1 MQSVVVAF
9 AQRSDNT
16 TSGGGIVAAKSGGVT
31 FGNSRKGRCAFR
43 FHRPSSSSSSTTT
56 TTTTTTSTGKR
67 GRHLHFYL
75 SRQRKN
81 DFALF
86 SKTSSSSSSSRSR
99 GSVYCSSSASS
110 SSSSSP
116 VTTDDL
122 DKLKVPELRERLA
135 ARNLKVSGKK
145 QELIARLRGGGGGGE
160 EEERETRSSGSISNE
175 EEKEENNNNNNNN
188 NINNGESTSDSS
200 NSSSSSSSSGS
211 KQLQQQQEQ
220 QQQPAVAF
228 KRNVMNGKAS
238 PASFAT
244 EDLRL
249 ELDIA
254 KDREDGKGFT
264 GLEITW
270 LGTSSGAPT
279 FSRNVSATAVRTKD
293 EVWLFDC
300 GEATQHQM
308 MRCGVKLSKIS
319 RIFITHM
326 HGDHI
331 FGLPGLLC
339 AISACRSET
348 YKQKDEKKKR
358 NGNNGGPRDAF
369 KDQEPLV
376 ITGPPGLKAFVHAA
390 MTYSRTQLGTD
401 IVVTELTTPSR
412 EKFEKCN
419 GKVPAHVA
427 VNEDCARKKR
437 GNLVFGDCWPQ
448 EGMNHVG
455 FPRYKAR
462 EWDEENQHIWP
473 SWVVLADE
481 NVCIRAAP
489 LRHPVPCFGYVIE
502 EKDRDGHMKVEWLT
516 EQGLPPSPLYKNFK
530 AGKSVESP
538 KEPGRMITP
547 EEAMELPRPGRKIVM
562 LGDTCGSEGIAK
574 WAYGAD
580 VLVHESTFNAER
592 AKEAL
597 FKGHSTSAMAGSF
610 AKRVNARTLVLTH
623 FSARYSGNSASN
635 SSSASSNSKY
645 DDGEV
650 IDDDDENQEDNEAP
664 PDHEPS
670 EDELVQERMHV
681 GVLVEEA
688 AKAKGDARV
697 LAASDLFTLAIPSR
711 EETDELDK
719 RREHKLGPRS
729 AWFNDKNNRYV
740 LPKMTFPGRNEFLN
754 NKLPSPN
761 NNRSNNNNNNNN
773 RDRDHGAAPRRR

>member
-1 MQSVVVAF
+1 M
-9 AQRSDNT
+9 RSGVGVPKGLAA
-16 TSGGGIVAAKSGGVT
+16 TS
-31 FGNSRKGRCAFR
+31 
-43 FHRPSSSSSSTTT
+43 
-56 TTTTTTSTGKR
+56 
-67 GRHLHFYL
+67 L
-75 SRQRKN
+75 
-81 DFALF
+81 
-86 SKTSSSSSSSRSR
+86 
-99 GSVYCSSSASS
+99 ASS
-110 SSSSSP
+110 QTKRRRRRTPRTPRRLENASTNRRNDGSP
-116 VTTDDL
+116 VS
-122 DKLKVPELRERLA
+122 VAGER
-135 ARNLKVSGKK
+135 RHPHVSC
-145 QELIARLRGGGGGGE
+145 
-160 EEERETRSSGSISNE
+160 
-175 EEKEENNNNNNNN
+175 
-188 NINNGESTSDSS
+188 
-200 NSSSSSSSSGS
+200 SSSSSSSSSSVSSSSSAPVPLDALKVAELRARLAQRRLKVSGKKAELIERLRDALAKEEEAEDGKGKGLPEHHHHHHHRTRS
-211 KQLQQQQEQ
+211 KSDEKSRSDDTKNPPPSSSAFSSSSPPPPP
-220 QQQPAVAF
+220 PAPAAAAAKHQHQHPALGGF
-228 KRNVMNGKAS
+228 TKRNVMNGKAS

-244 EDLRL
+244 DDLRL

-358 NGNNGGPRDAF
+358 NGNKGPRDAF

-401 IVVTELTTPSR
+401 IIVTELTTPSR

-427 VNEDCARKKR
+427 VNDDCAWKKR

-448 EGMNHVG
+448 EGMNHIG
-455 FPRYKAR
+455 FPRYKAK
-462 EWDEENQHIWP
+462 EWEEENQHTWP

-516 EQGLPPSPLYKNFK
+516 EQGLPPSPLYKDFK

-538 KEPGRMITP
+538 KEPGRIITP
-547 EEAMELPRPGRKIVM
+547 EEAMELPRPGRKIVI

-574 WAYGAD
+574 WAYGTD

-592 AKEAL
+592 TKEAL
-597 FKGHSTSAMAGSF
+597 FKGHSTSAMAGKF
-610 AKRVNARTLVLTH
+610 AKRINARTLVLTH

-645 DDGEV
+645 EDDAQAKDEV
-650 IDDDDENQEDNEAP
+650 DREDNEAP

-681 GVLVEEA
+681 GILVEEA

-697 LAASDLFTLAIPSR
+697 LAASDLFTLAIPCR

-719 RREHKLGPRS
+719 RREQKLGPRS
-729 AWFNDKNNRYV
+729 VWFDDKKNAYA
-740 LPKMTFPGRNEFLN
+740 LPKMTFPGRNEN
-754 NKLPSPN
+754 GTNSTAGRPSPN
-761 NNRSNNNNNNNN
+761 RNHHRNHHQQR
-773 RDRDHGAAPRRR
+773 

>member
-1 MQSVVVAF
+1 MS
-9 AQRSDNT
+9 
-16 TSGGGIVAAKSGGVT
+16 
-31 FGNSRKGRCAFR
+31 C
-43 FHRPSSSSSSTTT
+43 
-56 TTTTTTSTGKR
+56 
-67 GRHLHFYL
+67 
-75 SRQRKN
+75 
-81 DFALF
+81 
-86 SKTSSSSSSSRSR
+86 
-99 GSVYCSSSASS
+99 
-110 SSSSSP
+110 
-116 VTTDDL
+116 
-122 DKLKVPELRERLA
+122 
-135 ARNLKVSGKK
+135 
-145 QELIARLRGGGGGGE
+145 
-160 EEERETRSSGSISNE
+160 
-175 EEKEENNNNNNNN
+175 
-188 NINNGESTSDSS
+188 
-200 NSSSSSSSSGS
+200 SSSSSSSSAPTRAKEADAHKKTSSPPVPLDALKVAELRARLAQRRLKVSGKKAELIERLRDALAKEEAEDGKGKGLPEHHHRTTRS
-211 KQLQQQQEQ
+211 ESDEKSRSDDTKNPPPSSSAFSSSSP
-220 QQQPAVAF
+220 PAPAPPPPAAAAAAAKHQHQHPALGGF
-228 KRNVMNGKAS
+228 TKRNVMNGKAT

-244 EDLRL
+244 DDLRL

-358 NGNNGGPRDAF
+358 NGNRGPRDAF

-401 IVVTELTTPSR
+401 IIVTELTTPSR

-427 VNEDCARKKR
+427 VNDDCAWKKR

-448 EGMNHVG
+448 EGMKHIG

-462 EWDEENQHIWP
+462 EWEEENQHTWP

-516 EQGLPPSPLYKNFK
+516 EQGLPPSPLYKDFK

-538 KEPGRMITP
+538 KEPGRIITP
-547 EEAMELPRPGRKIVM
+547 EEAMELPRPGRKIVI

-574 WAYGAD
+574 WAYGTD

-592 AKEAL
+592 TKEAL
-597 FKGHSTSAMAGSF
+597 FKGHSTSAMAGKF
-610 AKRVNARTLVLTH
+610 AKRINARTLVLTH

-645 DDGEV
+645 EDDTQAK
-650 IDDDDENQEDNEAP
+650 DEADREDNEAP

-697 LAASDLFTLAIPSR
+697 LAASDLFTLAIPFR

-719 RREHKLGPRS
+719 RREQKLGPRS
-729 AWFNDKNNRYV
+729 VWFDDKNNTYA
-740 LPKMTFPGRNEFLN
+740 LPKMTFPGRNEN
-754 NKLPSPN
+754 GTNTAAGGAHPPPN
-761 NNRSNNNNNNNN
+761 RNHHRNHQQR
-773 RDRDHGAAPRRR
+773 

>member
-1 MQSVVVAF
+1 M
-9 AQRSDNT
+9 RSGVGVPKGLAA
-16 TSGGGIVAAKSGGVT
+16 TS
-31 FGNSRKGRCAFR
+31 
-43 FHRPSSSSSSTTT
+43 
-56 TTTTTTSTGKR
+56 
-67 GRHLHFYL
+67 L
-75 SRQRKN
+75 
-81 DFALF
+81 
-86 SKTSSSSSSSRSR
+86 
-99 GSVYCSSSASS
+99 ASS
-110 SSSSSP
+110 QTKRRRRRTPRTPRRLENASTNRRNDGSP
-116 VTTDDL
+116 VS
-122 DKLKVPELRERLA
+122 VAGER
-135 ARNLKVSGKK
+135 RHPHVSC
-145 QELIARLRGGGGGGE
+145 
-160 EEERETRSSGSISNE
+160 
-175 EEKEENNNNNNNN
+175 
-188 NINNGESTSDSS
+188 
-200 NSSSSSSSSGS
+200 SSSSSSSSSSVSSSSSAPVPLDALKVAELRARLAQRRLKVSGKKAELIERLRDALAKEEEAEDGKGKGLPEHHHHHHHRTRS
-211 KQLQQQQEQ
+211 KSDEKSRSDDTKNPPPSSSAFSSSSPPPPPP
-220 QQQPAVAF
+220 PAAAAAAKHQHQHPALGGF
-228 KRNVMNGKAS
+228 TKRNVMNGKAS

-244 EDLRL
+244 DDLRL

-358 NGNNGGPRDAF
+358 NGNKGPRDAF

-401 IVVTELTTPSR
+401 IIVTELTTPSR

-427 VNEDCARKKR
+427 VNDDCAWKKR

-448 EGMNHVG
+448 EGMNHIG
-455 FPRYKAR
+455 FPRYKAK
-462 EWDEENQHIWP
+462 EWEEENQHTWP

-516 EQGLPPSPLYKNFK
+516 EQGLPPSPLYKDFK

-538 KEPGRMITP
+538 KEPGRIITP
-547 EEAMELPRPGRKIVM
+547 EEAMELPRPGRKIVI

-574 WAYGAD
+574 WAYGTD

-592 AKEAL
+592 TKEAL
-597 FKGHSTSAMAGSF
+597 FKGHSTSAMAGKF
-610 AKRVNARTLVLTH
+610 AKRINARTLVLTH

-645 DDGEV
+645 EDDAQAKDEV
-650 IDDDDENQEDNEAP
+650 DREDNEAP

-681 GVLVEEA
+681 GILVEEA

-697 LAASDLFTLAIPSR
+697 LAASDLFTLAIPCR

-719 RREHKLGPRS
+719 RREQKLGPRS
-729 AWFNDKNNRYV
+729 VWFDDKKNAYA
-740 LPKMTFPGRNEFLN
+740 LPKMTFPGRNEN
-754 NKLPSPN
+754 GTNSTAGRPSPN
-761 NNRSNNNNNNNN
+761 RNHHRNHHQQR
-773 RDRDHGAAPRRR
+773 

>member
-1 MQSVVVAF
+1 M
-9 AQRSDNT
+9 RSGVGVPKGLAA
-16 TSGGGIVAAKSGGVT
+16 TS
-31 FGNSRKGRCAFR
+31 
-43 FHRPSSSSSSTTT
+43 
-56 TTTTTTSTGKR
+56 
-67 GRHLHFYL
+67 L
-75 SRQRKN
+75 
-81 DFALF
+81 
-86 SKTSSSSSSSRSR
+86 
-99 GSVYCSSSASS
+99 ASS
-110 SSSSSP
+110 QTKRRRRRTPRTPRRLENASTNRRNDGSP
-116 VTTDDL
+116 VS
-122 DKLKVPELRERLA
+122 VAGER
-135 ARNLKVSGKK
+135 RHPHVSC
-145 QELIARLRGGGGGGE
+145 
-160 EEERETRSSGSISNE
+160 
-175 EEKEENNNNNNNN
+175 
-188 NINNGESTSDSS
+188 
-200 NSSSSSSSSGS
+200 SSSSSSSSSSVSSSSSAPVPLDALKVAELRARLAQRRLKVSGKKAELIERLRDALAKEEEAEDGKGKGLPEHHHHHHHRTRS
-211 KQLQQQQEQ
+211 KSDEKSRSDDTKNPPPSSSAFSSSSPPPPP
-220 QQQPAVAF
+220 PAPAAAAAKHQHQHPALGGF
-228 KRNVMNGKAS
+228 TKRNVMNGKAS

-244 EDLRL
+244 DDLRL

-358 NGNNGGPRDAF
+358 NGNKGPRDAF

-401 IVVTELTTPSR
+401 IIVTELTTPSR

-427 VNEDCARKKR
+427 VNDDCAWKKR

-448 EGMNHVG
+448 EGMNHIG

-462 EWDEENQHIWP
+462 EWEEENQHTWP

-516 EQGLPPSPLYKNFK
+516 EQGLPPSPLYKDFK

-538 KEPGRMITP
+538 KEPGRIITP
-547 EEAMELPRPGRKIVM
+547 EEAMELPRPGRKIVI

-574 WAYGAD
+574 WAYGTD

-592 AKEAL
+592 TKEAL
-597 FKGHSTSAMAGSF
+597 FKGHSTSAMAGKF
-610 AKRVNARTLVLTH
+610 AKRINARTLVLTH

-645 DDGEV
+645 EDDAQAKDEV
-650 IDDDDENQEDNEAP
+650 DREDNEAP

-681 GVLVEEA
+681 GILVEEA

-697 LAASDLFTLAIPSR
+697 LAASDLFTLAIPCR

-719 RREHKLGPRS
+719 RREQKLGPRS
-729 AWFNDKNNRYV
+729 VWFDDKKNAYA
-740 LPKMTFPGRNEFLN
+740 LPKMTFPGRNEN
-754 NKLPSPN
+754 GTNSTAGRPSPN
-761 NNRSNNNNNNNN
+761 RNHHRNHHQQR
-773 RDRDHGAAPRRR
+773 

>member
-1 MQSVVVAF
+1 M
-9 AQRSDNT
+9 RSGVGVPKGLAA
-16 TSGGGIVAAKSGGVT
+16 TS
-31 FGNSRKGRCAFR
+31 
-43 FHRPSSSSSSTTT
+43 
-56 TTTTTTSTGKR
+56 
-67 GRHLHFYL
+67 L
-75 SRQRKN
+75 
-81 DFALF
+81 
-86 SKTSSSSSSSRSR
+86 
-99 GSVYCSSSASS
+99 ASS
-110 SSSSSP
+110 QTKRRRRRTPRTPRRLENASTNRRNDGSP
-116 VTTDDL
+116 VS
-122 DKLKVPELRERLA
+122 VAGER
-135 ARNLKVSGKK
+135 RHPHVSC
-145 QELIARLRGGGGGGE
+145 
-160 EEERETRSSGSISNE
+160 
-175 EEKEENNNNNNNN
+175 
-188 NINNGESTSDSS
+188 
-200 NSSSSSSSSGS
+200 SSSSSSSSSSVSSSSSAPVPLDALKVAELRARLAQRRLKVSGKKAELIERLRDALAKEEEAEDGKGKGLLEHHHHHHHRTRS
-211 KQLQQQQEQ
+211 KSDEKSRSDDTKNPPPSSSAFSSSSPPPPP
-220 QQQPAVAF
+220 PAPAAAAAKHQHQHPALGGF
-228 KRNVMNGKAS
+228 TKRNVMNGKAS

-244 EDLRL
+244 DDLRL

-358 NGNNGGPRDAF
+358 NGNKGPRDAF

-401 IVVTELTTPSR
+401 IIVTELTTPSR

-427 VNEDCARKKR
+427 VNDDCAWKKR

-448 EGMNHVG
+448 EGMNHIG
-455 FPRYKAR
+455 FPRYKAK
-462 EWDEENQHIWP
+462 EWEEENQHTWP

-516 EQGLPPSPLYKNFK
+516 EQGLPPSPLYKDFK

-538 KEPGRMITP
+538 KEPGRIITP
-547 EEAMELPRPGRKIVM
+547 EEAMELPRPGRKIVI

-574 WAYGAD
+574 WAYGTD

-592 AKEAL
+592 TKEAL
-597 FKGHSTSAMAGSF
+597 FKGHSTSAMAGKF
-610 AKRVNARTLVLTH
+610 AKRINARTLVLTH

-645 DDGEV
+645 EDDAQAKDEV
-650 IDDDDENQEDNEAP
+650 DREDNEAP

-681 GVLVEEA
+681 GILVEEA

-697 LAASDLFTLAIPSR
+697 LAASDLFTLAIPCR

-719 RREHKLGPRS
+719 RREQKLGPRS
-729 AWFNDKNNRYV
+729 VWFDDKKNAYA
-740 LPKMTFPGRNEFLN
+740 LPKMTFPGRNEN
-754 NKLPSPN
+754 GTNSTAGRPSPN
-761 NNRSNNNNNNNN
+761 RNHHRNHHQQR
-773 RDRDHGAAPRRR
+773 

>member
-1 MQSVVVAF
+1 M
-9 AQRSDNT
+9 RSGVGVPKGLAA
-16 TSGGGIVAAKSGGVT
+16 TS
-31 FGNSRKGRCAFR
+31 
-43 FHRPSSSSSSTTT
+43 
-56 TTTTTTSTGKR
+56 
-67 GRHLHFYL
+67 L
-75 SRQRKN
+75 
-81 DFALF
+81 
-86 SKTSSSSSSSRSR
+86 
-99 GSVYCSSSASS
+99 ASS
-110 SSSSSP
+110 QTKRRRRRTPRTPRRLENASTNRRNDGSP
-116 VTTDDL
+116 VS
-122 DKLKVPELRERLA
+122 VAGER
-135 ARNLKVSGKK
+135 RHPHVSC
-145 QELIARLRGGGGGGE
+145 
-160 EEERETRSSGSISNE
+160 
-175 EEKEENNNNNNNN
+175 
-188 NINNGESTSDSS
+188 
-200 NSSSSSSSSGS
+200 SSSSSSSSSSVSSSSSAPVPLDALKVAELRARLAQRRLKVSGKKAELIERLRDALAKEEEAEDGKGKGLPEHHHHHHHRTRS
-211 KQLQQQQEQ
+211 KSDEKSRSDDTKNPPPSSSAFSSSSPPPP
-220 QQQPAVAF
+220 PAPAAAAAKHQHQHPALGGF
-228 KRNVMNGKAS
+228 TKRNVMNGKAS

-244 EDLRL
+244 DDLRL

-358 NGNNGGPRDAF
+358 NGNKGPRDAF

-401 IVVTELTTPSR
+401 IIVTELTTPSR

-427 VNEDCARKKR
+427 VNDDCAWKKR

-448 EGMNHVG
+448 EGMNHIG
-455 FPRYKAR
+455 FPRYKAK
-462 EWDEENQHIWP
+462 EWEEENQHTWP

-516 EQGLPPSPLYKNFK
+516 EQGLPPSPLYKDFK

-538 KEPGRMITP
+538 KEPGRIITP
-547 EEAMELPRPGRKIVM
+547 EEAMELPRPGRKIVI

-574 WAYGAD
+574 WAYGTD

-592 AKEAL
+592 TKEAL
-597 FKGHSTSAMAGSF
+597 FKGHSTSAMAGKF
-610 AKRVNARTLVLTH
+610 AKRINARTLVLTH

-645 DDGEV
+645 EDDAQAKDEV
-650 IDDDDENQEDNEAP
+650 DREDNEAP

-681 GVLVEEA
+681 GILVEEA

-697 LAASDLFTLAIPSR
+697 LAASDLFTLAIPCR

-719 RREHKLGPRS
+719 RREQKLGPRS
-729 AWFNDKNNRYV
+729 VWFDDKKNAYA
-740 LPKMTFPGRNEFLN
+740 LPKMTFPGRNEN
-754 NKLPSPN
+754 GTNSTAGRPSPN
-761 NNRSNNNNNNNN
+761 RNHHRNHHQQR
-773 RDRDHGAAPRRR
+773 

>member
-1 MQSVVVAF
+1 MRSVVFSVVV
-9 AQRSDNT
+9 QRSST
-16 TSGGGIVAAKSGGVT
+16 TPSSRASTSASFT
-31 FGNSRKGRCAFR
+31 FTSSRGRNFYPSSKTR
-43 FHRPSSSSSSTTT
+43 RTLSRQHHPQPHSSLSSSSSSTTT
-56 TTTTTTSTGKR
+56 KM
-67 GRHLHFYL
+67 
-75 SRQRKN
+75 
-81 DFALF
+81 
-86 SKTSSSSSSSRSR
+86 TSSSEED
-99 GSVYCSSSASS
+99 GN
-110 SSSSSP
+110 
-116 VTTDDL
+116 TTRTHRAEKL
-122 DKLKVPELRERLA
+122 EKLKVSELRERLA
-135 ARNLKVSGKK
+135 KRKLKVSGKK
-145 QELIARLRGGGGGGE
+145 QELIARLLRE
-160 EEERETRSSGSISNE
+160 EEELDLSE
-175 EEKEENNNNNNNN
+175 EGKEAV
-188 NINNGESTSDSS
+188 DSVPS
-200 NSSSSSSSSGS
+200 PP
-211 KQLQQQQEQ
+211 KQQHQQQQQQEQ
-220 QQQPAVAF
+220 QQPAEKATANSANNNGVVI

-358 NGNNGGPRDAF
+358 NGNNGRGPRDAF

-401 IVVTELTTPSR
+401 IIVTELTTPSR

-427 VNEDCARKKR
+427 VNEDCAWKKR

-462 EWDEENQHIWP
+462 EWEEENRHAWP

-538 KEPGRMITP
+538 KEPGRIITP

-623 FSARYSGNSASN
+623 FSARYSGTSASS
-635 SSSASSNSKY
+635 SSSAPSNSKY
-645 DDGEV
+645 EY
-650 IDDDDENQEDNEAP
+650 DDDDDHEEDEEDQEDNEAP

-670 EDELVQERMHV
+670 EDELFQERMHV

-711 EETDELDK
+711 EETDELDRK
-719 RREHKLGPRS
+719 REQKLGPRS
-729 AWFNDKNNRYV
+729 AWFDDKNNKYV
-740 LPKMTFPGRNEFLN
+740 LPKMTFPGRKEEN
-754 NKLPSPN
+754 NNTSSGPHSSPN
-761 NNRSNNNNNNNN
+761 NYTTTTTRNNNNTQNNTSH
-773 RDRDHGAAPRRR
+773 RDREHGESGVPRSFRR

>member
-1 MQSVVVAF
+1 M
-9 AQRSDNT
+9 RSGVGVPKGLAA
-16 TSGGGIVAAKSGGVT
+16 TS
-31 FGNSRKGRCAFR
+31 
-43 FHRPSSSSSSTTT
+43 
-56 TTTTTTSTGKR
+56 
-67 GRHLHFYL
+67 L
-75 SRQRKN
+75 
-81 DFALF
+81 
-86 SKTSSSSSSSRSR
+86 
-99 GSVYCSSSASS
+99 ASS
-110 SSSSSP
+110 QTKRRRRRTPRTPRRLENASTNRRNDGSP
-116 VTTDDL
+116 VS
-122 DKLKVPELRERLA
+122 VAGER
-135 ARNLKVSGKK
+135 RHPHVSC
-145 QELIARLRGGGGGGE
+145 
-160 EEERETRSSGSISNE
+160 
-175 EEKEENNNNNNNN
+175 
-188 NINNGESTSDSS
+188 
-200 NSSSSSSSSGS
+200 SSSSSSSSSSVSSSSSAPVPLDALKVAELRARLAQRRLKVSGKKAELIERLRDALAKEEEAEDGKGKGLPEHHHHHHHRTRS
-211 KQLQQQQEQ
+211 KSDEKSRSDDTKNPPPSSSAFSSSSPPTPP
-220 QQQPAVAF
+220 PAPAAAAAKHQHQHPALGGF
-228 KRNVMNGKAS
+228 TKRNVMNGKAS

-244 EDLRL
+244 DDLRL

-358 NGNNGGPRDAF
+358 NGNKGPRDAF

-401 IVVTELTTPSR
+401 IIVTELTTPSR

-427 VNEDCARKKR
+427 VNDDCAWKKR

-448 EGMNHVG
+448 EGMNHIG
-455 FPRYKAR
+455 FPRYKAK
-462 EWDEENQHIWP
+462 EWEEENQHTWP

-516 EQGLPPSPLYKNFK
+516 EQGLPPSPLYKDFK

-538 KEPGRMITP
+538 KEPGRIITP
-547 EEAMELPRPGRKIVM
+547 EEAMELPRPGRKIVI

-574 WAYGAD
+574 WAYGTD

-592 AKEAL
+592 TKEAL
-597 FKGHSTSAMAGSF
+597 FKGHSTSAMAGKF
-610 AKRVNARTLVLTH
+610 AKRINARTLVLTH

-645 DDGEV
+645 EDDAQAKDEV
-650 IDDDDENQEDNEAP
+650 DREDNEAP

-681 GVLVEEA
+681 GILVEEA

-697 LAASDLFTLAIPSR
+697 LAASDLFTLAIPCR

-719 RREHKLGPRS
+719 RREQKLGPRS
-729 AWFNDKNNRYV
+729 VWFDDKKNAYA
-740 LPKMTFPGRNEFLN
+740 LPKMTFPGRNEN
-754 NKLPSPN
+754 GTNSTAGRPSPN
-761 NNRSNNNNNNNN
+761 RNHHRNHHQQR
-773 RDRDHGAAPRRR
+773 

>member
-1 MQSVVVAF
+1 M
-9 AQRSDNT
+9 RSGVGVPKGLAA
-16 TSGGGIVAAKSGGVT
+16 TS
-31 FGNSRKGRCAFR
+31 
-43 FHRPSSSSSSTTT
+43 
-56 TTTTTTSTGKR
+56 
-67 GRHLHFYL
+67 L
-75 SRQRKN
+75 
-81 DFALF
+81 
-86 SKTSSSSSSSRSR
+86 
-99 GSVYCSSSASS
+99 ASS
-110 SSSSSP
+110 QTKRRRRRTPRTPRRLENASTNRRNDGSP
-116 VTTDDL
+116 VS
-122 DKLKVPELRERLA
+122 VAGER
-135 ARNLKVSGKK
+135 RHPHVSC
-145 QELIARLRGGGGGGE
+145 
-160 EEERETRSSGSISNE
+160 
-175 EEKEENNNNNNNN
+175 
-188 NINNGESTSDSS
+188 
-200 NSSSSSSSSGS
+200 SSSSSSSSSSVSSSSSAPVPLDALKVTELRARLAQRRLKVSGKKAELIERLRDALAKEEEAEDGKGKGLPEHHHHHHHRTRS
-211 KQLQQQQEQ
+211 KSDEKSRSDDTKNPPPSSSAFSSSSPPPPP
-220 QQQPAVAF
+220 PAPAAAAAKHQHQHPALGGF
-228 KRNVMNGKAS
+228 TKRNVMNGKAS

-244 EDLRL
+244 DDLRL

-358 NGNNGGPRDAF
+358 NGNKGPRDAF

-401 IVVTELTTPSR
+401 IIVTELTTPSR

-427 VNEDCARKKR
+427 VNDDCAWKKR

-448 EGMNHVG
+448 EGMNHIG
-455 FPRYKAR
+455 FPRYKAK
-462 EWDEENQHIWP
+462 EWEEENQHTWP

-516 EQGLPPSPLYKNFK
+516 EQGLPPSPLYKDFK

-538 KEPGRMITP
+538 KEPGRIITP
-547 EEAMELPRPGRKIVM
+547 EEAMELPRPGRKIVI

-574 WAYGAD
+574 WAYGTD

-592 AKEAL
+592 TKEAL
-597 FKGHSTSAMAGSF
+597 FKGHSTSAMAGKF
-610 AKRVNARTLVLTH
+610 AKRINARTLVLTH

-645 DDGEV
+645 EDDAQAKDEV
-650 IDDDDENQEDNEAP
+650 DREDNEAP

-681 GVLVEEA
+681 GILVEEA

-697 LAASDLFTLAIPSR
+697 LAASDLFTLAIPCR

-719 RREHKLGPRS
+719 RREQKLGPRS
-729 AWFNDKNNRYV
+729 VWFDDKKNAYA
-740 LPKMTFPGRNEFLN
+740 LPKMTFPGRNEN
-754 NKLPSPN
+754 GTNSTAGRPSPN
-761 NNRSNNNNNNNN
+761 RNHHRNHHQQR
-773 RDRDHGAAPRRR
+773 

>member
-1 MQSVVVAF
+1 MSS
-9 AQRSDNT
+9 R
-16 TSGGGIVAAKSGGVT
+16 TSTSTSSSSFTSSRGRNFYPSAKT
-31 FGNSRKGRCAFR
+31 RRMLSRQQ
-43 FHRPSSSSSSTTT
+43 HPQPHSLSSSSSSTT
-56 TTTTTTSTGKR
+56 KI
-67 GRHLHFYL
+67 
-75 SRQRKN
+75 
-81 DFALF
+81 
-86 SKTSSSSSSSRSR
+86 TSSED
-99 GSVYCSSSASS
+99 GNNTNTHHAEK
-110 SSSSSP
+110 
-116 VTTDDL
+116 L
-122 DKLKVPELRERLA
+122 EKLKVSELRERLA
-135 ARNLKVSGKK
+135 VRKLKVSGKK
-145 QELIARLRGGGGGGE
+145 QELIARLLRE
-160 EEERETRSSGSISNE
+160 EELDLSE
-175 EEKEENNNNNNNN
+175 EGKEAV
-188 NINNGESTSDSS
+188 DSVPS
-200 NSSSSSSSSGS
+200 PP
-211 KQLQQQQEQ
+211 KQQHQQQQQ
-220 QQQPAVAF
+220 QQQPVEKATANNANNNGVI

-358 NGNNGGPRDAF
+358 NGNNGRGPRDAF

-401 IVVTELTTPSR
+401 IIVTELTTPSR

-427 VNEDCARKKR
+427 VNEDCAWKKR

-462 EWDEENQHIWP
+462 EWEEENRHAWP

-489 LRHPVPCFGYVIE
+489 LLKSA
-502 EKDRDGHMKVEWLT
+502 EKKMK
-516 EQGLPPSPLYKNFK
+516 P
-530 AGKSVESP
+530 
-538 KEPGRMITP
+538 
-547 EEAMELPRPGRKIVM
+547 
-562 LGDTCGSEGIAK
+562 
-574 WAYGAD
+574 
-580 VLVHESTFNAER
+580 
-592 AKEAL
+592 
-597 FKGHSTSAMAGSF
+597 
-610 AKRVNARTLVLTH
+610 
-623 FSARYSGNSASN
+623 
-635 SSSASSNSKY
+635 
-645 DDGEV
+645 
-650 IDDDDENQEDNEAP
+650 
-664 PDHEPS
+664 
-670 EDELVQERMHV
+670 
-681 GVLVEEA
+681 
-688 AKAKGDARV
+688 
-697 LAASDLFTLAIPSR
+697 FTLTFFYMVLWFAN
-711 EETDELDK
+711 LVKFQK
-719 RREHKLGPRS
+719 RYFL
-729 AWFNDKNNRYV
+729 FNEQY
-740 LPKMTFPGRNEFLN
+740 
-754 NKLPSPN
+754 
-761 NNRSNNNNNNNN
+761 
-773 RDRDHGAAPRRR
+773 

>member
-1 MQSVVVAF
+1 MRSVVFSVVVK
-9 AQRSDNT
+9 RSSTT
-16 TSGGGIVAAKSGGVT
+16 TSSRASTSASFT
-31 FGNSRKGRCAFR
+31 FTSSRGRNFY
-43 FHRPSSSSSSTTT
+43 PSSKTRRTLSRQHHPQPHSSLSSSSSTTT
-56 TTTTTTSTGKR
+56 TKM
-67 GRHLHFYL
+67 
-75 SRQRKN
+75 
-81 DFALF
+81 
-86 SKTSSSSSSSRSR
+86 TSSSEED
-99 GSVYCSSSASS
+99 GN
-110 SSSSSP
+110 
-116 VTTDDL
+116 TTHTHRAEKL
-122 DKLKVPELRERLA
+122 EKLKVSELRERLA
-135 ARNLKVSGKK
+135 KRKLKVSGKK
-145 QELIARLRGGGGGGE
+145 QELIARLLRE
-160 EEERETRSSGSISNE
+160 EELDLSE
-175 EEKEENNNNNNNN
+175 EGKEAV
-188 NINNGESTSDSS
+188 DSVPS
-200 NSSSSSSSSGS
+200 PP
-211 KQLQQQQEQ
+211 KQQHQQQQQQ
-220 QQQPAVAF
+220 QQQPAEKANSANNNGVVI

-358 NGNNGGPRDAF
+358 NGNNGRGPRDAF

-401 IVVTELTTPSR
+401 IIVTELTTPSR

-427 VNEDCARKKR
+427 VNEDCAWKKR

-462 EWDEENQHIWP
+462 EWEEENRHAWP

-538 KEPGRMITP
+538 KEPGRIITP

-623 FSARYSGNSASN
+623 FSARYSGTSASS
-635 SSSASSNSKY
+635 SSSAPSNSKY
-645 DDGEV
+645 EY
-650 IDDDDENQEDNEAP
+650 DDDDDHEEDEEDQEDNEAP

-670 EDELVQERMHV
+670 EDELFQERMHV

-711 EETDELDK
+711 EETDELDRK
-719 RREHKLGPRS
+719 REQKLGPRS
-729 AWFNDKNNRYV
+729 AWFDDKNNKYV
-740 LPKMTFPGRNEFLN
+740 LPKMTFPGRKEEN
-754 NKLPSPN
+754 NNNTSSGPHSSPN
-761 NNRSNNNNNNNN
+761 NYTTTTTRNNNNTQNNTSH
-773 RDRDHGAAPRRR
+773 RDREHGESGVPRSFRR

>member
-1 MQSVVVAF
+1 M
-9 AQRSDNT
+9 RSGVGVPKGLAA
-16 TSGGGIVAAKSGGVT
+16 TS
-31 FGNSRKGRCAFR
+31 
-43 FHRPSSSSSSTTT
+43 
-56 TTTTTTSTGKR
+56 
-67 GRHLHFYL
+67 L
-75 SRQRKN
+75 
-81 DFALF
+81 
-86 SKTSSSSSSSRSR
+86 
-99 GSVYCSSSASS
+99 ASS
-110 SSSSSP
+110 QTKRRRRRTPRTPRRLENASTNRRNDGSP
-116 VTTDDL
+116 VS
-122 DKLKVPELRERLA
+122 VAGER
-135 ARNLKVSGKK
+135 RHPHVSC
-145 QELIARLRGGGGGGE
+145 
-160 EEERETRSSGSISNE
+160 
-175 EEKEENNNNNNNN
+175 
-188 NINNGESTSDSS
+188 
-200 NSSSSSSSSGS
+200 SSSSSSSSSSSVSSSSSAPVPLDALKVAELRARLAQRRLKVSGKKAELIERLRDALAKEEEAEDGKGKGLPEHHHHHHHRTRS
-211 KQLQQQQEQ
+211 KSDEKSRSDDTKNPPPSSSAFSSSSPPPPP
-220 QQQPAVAF
+220 PAPAAAAAKHQHQHPALGGF
-228 KRNVMNGKAS
+228 TKRNVMNGKAS

-244 EDLRL
+244 DDLRL

-358 NGNNGGPRDAF
+358 NGNKGPRDAF

-401 IVVTELTTPSR
+401 IIVTELTTPSR

-427 VNEDCARKKR
+427 VNDDCAWKKR

-448 EGMNHVG
+448 EGMNHIG
-455 FPRYKAR
+455 FPRYKAK
-462 EWDEENQHIWP
+462 EWEEENQHTWP

-516 EQGLPPSPLYKNFK
+516 EQGLPPSPLYKDFK

-538 KEPGRMITP
+538 KEPGRIITP
-547 EEAMELPRPGRKIVM
+547 EEAMELPRPGRKIVI

-574 WAYGAD
+574 WAYGTD

-592 AKEAL
+592 TKEAL
-597 FKGHSTSAMAGSF
+597 FKGHSTSAMAGKF
-610 AKRVNARTLVLTH
+610 AKRINARTLVLTH

-645 DDGEV
+645 EDDAQAKDEV
-650 IDDDDENQEDNEAP
+650 DREDNEAP

-681 GVLVEEA
+681 GILVEEA

-697 LAASDLFTLAIPSR
+697 LAASDLFTLAIPCR

-719 RREHKLGPRS
+719 RREQKLGPRS
-729 AWFNDKNNRYV
+729 VWFDDKKNAYA
-740 LPKMTFPGRNEFLN
+740 LPKMTFPGRNEN
-754 NKLPSPN
+754 GTNSAAGRPPPN
-761 NNRSNNNNNNNN
+761 RNHHRNHHQQR
-773 RDRDHGAAPRRR
+773 

>member
-1 MQSVVVAF
+1 MPTRAEDDDAHKKTNSSPPVPLDALKVMELRVRL
-9 AQRSDNT
+9 AQR
-16 TSGGGIVAAKSGGVT
+16 
-31 FGNSRKGRCAFR
+31 R
-43 FHRPSSSSSSTTT
+43 
-56 TTTTTTSTGKR
+56 
-67 GRHLHFYL
+67 
-75 SRQRKN
+75 
-81 DFALF
+81 
-86 SKTSSSSSSSRSR
+86 
-99 GSVYCSSSASS
+99 
-110 SSSSSP
+110 
-116 VTTDDL
+116 
-122 DKLKVPELRERLA
+122 
-135 ARNLKVSGKK
+135 LKVSGKK
-145 QELIARLRGGGGGGE
+145 AELIERLRDALAKE
-160 EEERETRSSGSISNE
+160 EAEDGKGKGLPEHHQHHHRTTRSESD
-175 EEKEENNNNNNNN
+175 EK
-188 NINNGESTSDSS
+188 SRSDDTKNPPPSS
-200 NSSSSSSSSGS
+200 SAFSSSSP
-211 KQLQQQQEQ
+211 
-220 QQQPAVAF
+220 PAPAPPPAAAAAAAAKHQHQHPALGGF
-228 KRNVMNGKAS
+228 TKRNVMNGKAT

-244 EDLRL
+244 DDLRL

-358 NGNNGGPRDAF
+358 NGNRGPRDAF

-401 IVVTELTTPSR
+401 IIVTELTTPSR

-427 VNEDCARKKR
+427 VNDDCAWKKR

-448 EGMNHVG
+448 EGMKHIG

-462 EWDEENQHIWP
+462 EWEEENQHTWP

-516 EQGLPPSPLYKNFK
+516 EQGLPPSPLYKDFK

-538 KEPGRMITP
+538 KEPGRIITP
-547 EEAMELPRPGRKIVM
+547 EEAMELPRPGRKIVI

-574 WAYGAD
+574 WAYGTD

-592 AKEAL
+592 TKEAL
-597 FKGHSTSAMAGSF
+597 FKGHSTSAMAGKF
-610 AKRVNARTLVLTH
+610 AKRINARTLVLTH

-645 DDGEV
+645 EDDTQAK
-650 IDDDDENQEDNEAP
+650 DEADREDNEAP

-681 GVLVEEA
+681 GILVEEA

-697 LAASDLFTLAIPSR
+697 LAASDLFTLAIPCR

-719 RREHKLGPRS
+719 RREQKLGPRS
-729 AWFNDKNNRYV
+729 VWFDDKNNTYA
-740 LPKMTFPGRNEFLN
+740 LPKMTFPGRNEN
-754 NKLPSPN
+754 GTNTAGGGAHPPPN
-761 NNRSNNNNNNNN
+761 RNHHRNHQQR
-773 RDRDHGAAPRRR
+773 

>member
-1 MQSVVVAF
+1 MRSAVFFVQS
-9 AQRSDNT
+9 SS
-16 TSGGGIVAAKSGGVT
+16 TSSRTNSSASSSFTSSRRRNFYPSAKT
-31 FGNSRKGRCAFR
+31 RRMLSRQQ
-43 FHRPSSSSSSTTT
+43 HPQPHSSSSSSSTTT
-56 TTTTTTSTGKR
+56 KI
-67 GRHLHFYL
+67 
-75 SRQRKN
+75 
-81 DFALF
+81 
-86 SKTSSSSSSSRSR
+86 TSSEEGNNTNTHR
-99 GSVYCSSSASS
+99 AEK
-110 SSSSSP
+110 
-116 VTTDDL
+116 L
-122 DKLKVPELRERLA
+122 EKLKVSELRERLA
-135 ARNLKVSGKK
+135 VRKLKVSGKK
-145 QELIARLRGGGGGGE
+145 QELIARLLRE
-160 EEERETRSSGSISNE
+160 EELDLSE
-175 EEKEENNNNNNNN
+175 EGKEVLPRNNNSP
-188 NINNGESTSDSS
+188 E
-200 NSSSSSSSSGS
+200 SSSSFDSVPSPP
-211 KQLQQQQEQ
+211 KQQQHQ
-220 QQQPAVAF
+220 QQAAANNNGVI

-348 YKQKDEKKKR
+348 YKQNDEKKKR
-358 NGNNGGPRDAF
+358 NGNNGRGPRDAF

-401 IVVTELTTPSR
+401 IIVTELTTPSR

-427 VNEDCARKKR
+427 VNEDCAWKKR

-462 EWDEENQHIWP
+462 EWEEENRHAWP

-538 KEPGRMITP
+538 KEPGRIITP

-623 FSARYSGNSASN
+623 FSARYSGNSASS
-635 SSSASSNSKY
+635 SSSAPSNSKY
-645 DDGEV
+645 DS
-650 IDDDDENQEDNEAP
+650 DDDDDHEEDADDEEDQEDNEAP

-670 EDELVQERMHV
+670 EDELFQERMHV

-711 EETDELDK
+711 EETDELDRK
-719 RREHKLGPRS
+719 REQKLGPRS
-729 AWFNDKNNRYV
+729 AWFDDKNNKYV
-740 LPKMTFPGRNEFLN
+740 LPKMTFPGRKEE
-754 NKLPSPN
+754 
-761 NNRSNNNNNNNN
+761 NNNNNNTSGPHSSPNN
-773 RDRDHGAAPRRR
+773 YTTTTRNDNNQNNTSHRDREHGESVLRSRR

>member
-1 MQSVVVAF
+1 M
-9 AQRSDNT
+9 RSGVGVPKGLAA
-16 TSGGGIVAAKSGGVT
+16 TS
-31 FGNSRKGRCAFR
+31 
-43 FHRPSSSSSSTTT
+43 
-56 TTTTTTSTGKR
+56 
-67 GRHLHFYL
+67 L
-75 SRQRKN
+75 
-81 DFALF
+81 
-86 SKTSSSSSSSRSR
+86 
-99 GSVYCSSSASS
+99 ASS
-110 SSSSSP
+110 QTKRRRRRTPRTPRRLENASTNRRNDGSP
-116 VTTDDL
+116 VS
-122 DKLKVPELRERLA
+122 VAGER
-135 ARNLKVSGKK
+135 RHPHVSC
-145 QELIARLRGGGGGGE
+145 
-160 EEERETRSSGSISNE
+160 
-175 EEKEENNNNNNNN
+175 
-188 NINNGESTSDSS
+188 
-200 NSSSSSSSSGS
+200 SSSSSSSSSSVSSSSSAPVPLDALKVAELRARLAQRRLKVSGKKAELIERLRDALAKEEEAEDGKGKGLLDHHHHHHHRTRS
-211 KQLQQQQEQ
+211 KSDEKSRSDDTKNPPPSSSAFSSSSPPPP
-220 QQQPAVAF
+220 PAAPAAAAAKHQHQHPALGGF
-228 KRNVMNGKAS
+228 TKRNVMNGKAS

-244 EDLRL
+244 DDLRL

-358 NGNNGGPRDAF
+358 NGNKGPRDAF

-401 IVVTELTTPSR
+401 IIVTELTTPSR

-427 VNEDCARKKR
+427 VNDDCAWKKR

-448 EGMNHVG
+448 EGMNHIG
-455 FPRYKAR
+455 FPRYKAK
-462 EWDEENQHIWP
+462 EWEEENQHTWP

-516 EQGLPPSPLYKNFK
+516 EQGLPPSPLYKDFK

-538 KEPGRMITP
+538 KEPGRIITP
-547 EEAMELPRPGRKIVM
+547 EEAMELPRPGRKIVI

-574 WAYGAD
+574 WAYGTD

-592 AKEAL
+592 TKEAL
-597 FKGHSTSAMAGSF
+597 FKGHSTSAMAGKF
-610 AKRVNARTLVLTH
+610 AKRINARTLVLTH

-645 DDGEV
+645 EDDAQAKDEV
-650 IDDDDENQEDNEAP
+650 DREDNEAP

-681 GVLVEEA
+681 GILVEEA

-697 LAASDLFTLAIPSR
+697 LAASDLFTLAIPCR

-719 RREHKLGPRS
+719 RREQKLGPRS
-729 AWFNDKNNRYV
+729 VWFDDKKNAYA
-740 LPKMTFPGRNEFLN
+740 LPKMTFPGRNEN
-754 NKLPSPN
+754 GTNSTAGRPSPN
-761 NNRSNNNNNNNN
+761 RNHHRNHHQQR
-773 RDRDHGAAPRRR
+773 

>member
-1 MQSVVVAF
+1 MTCVRHKIPRKSHATNLKM
-9 AQRSDNT
+9 RSGVGVPKGLAA
-16 TSGGGIVAAKSGGVT
+16 TS
-31 FGNSRKGRCAFR
+31 
-43 FHRPSSSSSSTTT
+43 
-56 TTTTTTSTGKR
+56 
-67 GRHLHFYL
+67 L
-75 SRQRKN
+75 
-81 DFALF
+81 
-86 SKTSSSSSSSRSR
+86 
-99 GSVYCSSSASS
+99 ASS
-110 SSSSSP
+110 QTKRRRRRTPRTPRRLENASTNRRNDGSP
-116 VTTDDL
+116 VS
-122 DKLKVPELRERLA
+122 VAGER
-135 ARNLKVSGKK
+135 RHPHVSC
-145 QELIARLRGGGGGGE
+145 
-160 EEERETRSSGSISNE
+160 
-175 EEKEENNNNNNNN
+175 
-188 NINNGESTSDSS
+188 
-200 NSSSSSSSSGS
+200 SSSSSSSSSSSVSSSSSAPVPLDALKVAELRARLAQRRLKVSGKKAELIERLRDALAKEEEAEDGKGKGLPEHHHHHHHRTRS
-211 KQLQQQQEQ
+211 KSDEKSRSDDTKNPPPSSSAFSSSSPPPPP
-220 QQQPAVAF
+220 PAPAAAAAAAKHQHQHPALGGF
-228 KRNVMNGKAS
+228 TKRNVMNGKAS

-244 EDLRL
+244 DDLRL

-358 NGNNGGPRDAF
+358 NGNKGPRDAF

-401 IVVTELTTPSR
+401 IIVTELTTPSR

-427 VNEDCARKKR
+427 VNDDCAWKKR

-448 EGMNHVG
+448 EGMNHIG

-462 EWDEENQHIWP
+462 EWEEENQHTWP

-516 EQGLPPSPLYKNFK
+516 EQGLPPSPLYKDFK

-538 KEPGRMITP
+538 KEPGRIITP
-547 EEAMELPRPGRKIVM
+547 EEAMELPRPGRKIVI

-574 WAYGAD
+574 WAYGTD

-592 AKEAL
+592 TKEAL
-597 FKGHSTSAMAGSF
+597 FKGHSTSAMAGKF
-610 AKRVNARTLVLTH
+610 AKRINARTLVLTH

-645 DDGEV
+645 EDDAQAKDEV
-650 IDDDDENQEDNEAP
+650 DREDNEAP

-681 GVLVEEA
+681 GILVEEA

-697 LAASDLFTLAIPSR
+697 LAASDLFTLAIPCR

-719 RREHKLGPRS
+719 RREQKLGPRS
-729 AWFNDKNNRYV
+729 VWFDDKKNAYA
-740 LPKMTFPGRNEFLN
+740 LPKMTFPGRNEN
-754 NKLPSPN
+754 GTNSAAAGRPSPN
-761 NNRSNNNNNNNN
+761 RNHHRNQQR
-773 RDRDHGAAPRRR
+773 